1 MQTLFLPY
9 SVKQRLGH
17 APDQEIAKQ
26 VSCSAEAIA
35 AERNRLRIAPHP
47 SDAVQDDY
55 IPTHHATS
63 AQSRPFLNDEDLRFL
78 GWASDVAV
86 SKRLSITT
94 VAVAKLREKH
104 GIQGLRLRSEPP
116 KGLVDDLGKH
126 EDERIA
132 ERYGVKVKWVRK
144 LRKKLG
150 IASYRDQNPPSI
162 PQAALDLL
170 GKVSDRAIAQR
181 FGLHAVNY
189 SKARNERGIP
199 PYQPKNRSLYEA
211 ELEPEFKYLL
221 SWASDNEVL
230 RQTGISIFKIKKYRQ
245 AHDIPLLG
253 LKRCPPPGLIEA
265 IRSSDKSVA
274 ILVDEFATSTILIS
288 EIKAKLEASTARCN
302 QVVQFLAD

>member
-47 SDAVQDDY
+47 SDAVQDNHL
-55 IPTHHATS
+55 PTHHATS

-94 VAVAKLREKH
+94 LAVAKLREMH

-116 KGLVDDLGKH
+116 KGLVDDLGNH

-162 PQAALDLL
+162 PQGALDML
-170 GKVSDRAIAQR
+170 GKMSDRGIAKLY
-181 FGLHAVNY
+181 GGHAVNY
-189 SKARNERGIP
+189 RQARIERGIAP
-199 PYQPKNRSLYEA
+199 FQPKNRALYEA
-211 ELEPEFKYLL
+211 ELDAGLKFLL
-221 SWASDNEVL
+221 TWASDTEVL
-230 RQTGISIFKIKKYRQ
+230 RQTGISVFKIKKYRQ

-253 LKRCPPPGLIEA
+253 LKSCPPPGLIEA

-274 ILVDEFATSTILIS
+274 ILVNEFATSTILIS

-302 QVVQFLAD
+302 QAVQFLAD